1 VIGVQVVPR
10 QLGELAVGQV
20 LRFHVAGGRIA
31 RRRIE
36 IHDAI
41 EQTRRA
47 DELIEDLAVG
57 VDGRAVIGA
66 PGMADQSRHKSMDV
80 LRSYV
85 RDSEPFRD
93 HAGAGFYSLD

>member
-1 VIGVQVVPR
+1 MIGVQVVPR

-20 LRFHVAGGRIA
+20 LRFHVAGRQIE

-36 IHDAI
+36 IHDAVG
-41 EQTRRA
+41 QTRRA
-47 DELIEDLAVG
+47 DELIEDFAVG